1 MIRSRLLKKVSDPLE
16 GVKNKAKTRHSERVR
31 HLFQQPAS
39 RNAGAVLLIAAGFA
53 MASTGCGYVVGS
65 AYQTEV
71 RTIEVP
77 VFTSDGYRRGVEFQ
91 LTEAVQ
97 KEITKRTPFR
107 IVKGP
112 AADTRL
118 TGHIVQIHK
127 YVLGGTGNDDAREL
141 QVTYDV
147 DVSWEDVRTGRILAQ
162 QRVPLTPDLVRF
174 RSQASFA
181 PEIGQSLATA
191 NQAAFERLARQI
203 VNMMET
209 PW

>member
-1 MIRSRLLKKVSDPLE
+1 MIPI
-16 GVKNKAKTRHSERVR
+16 
-31 HLFQQPAS
+31 
-39 RNAGAVLLIAAGFA
+39 RNAYASLLIVIGFTLAA
-53 MASTGCGYVVGS
+53 SGCGYVVGS
-65 AYQTEV
+65 TYQTEV

-77 VFTSDGYRRGVEFQ
+77 IFTSDSFRRGVEFQ

-97 KEITKRTPFR
+97 KEIKKRTPFR

-118 TGHIVQIHK
+118 TGHIIQIHK
-127 YVLGGTGNDDAREL
+127 YVLGETGNDDAREL
-141 QVTYDV
+141 QLTYDV
-147 DVSWEDVRTGRILAQ
+147 EVSWEDVRTGRILAQ
-162 QRVPLTPDLVRF
+162 QRVPIAPDLVRF

-191 NQAAFERLARQI
+191 NQAAFDRLARQI